1 MGNQRRRGGRTS
13 GCSYS
18 RRPSVSRKRRQ
29 RQLAR
34 RAMVTLGCAFCCVV
48 AVLIVCKKF
57 LFSESGRYGKNAQE
71 QTKDINW
78 AGAPELNVDLL
89 DVNEYSRPATA
100 LPAIRGVVVHYTAN
114 PGSSA
119 KANRDYFN
127 GLKDT
132 HTTKASSHFVIGLD
146 GEIIQCIPSSEIS
159 YASNDRNKDTLSIEC
174 CHPDDT
180 GQFNDSTYQ
189 SLVQLT
195 GWLCSRFG
203 LTSQDVIRHYDVT
216 GKICPKYFVEH
227 EDAWGQF
234 KSDLDVKIAE
244 IDALN

>member
-1 MGNQRRRGGRTS
+1 MGNQRRRGGRRS
-13 GCSYS
+13 GRSYS
-18 RRPSVSRKRRQ
+18 RKPSASRRRRQ

-34 RAMVTLGCAFCCVV
+34 RAVIVLGCAFFCT
-48 AVLIVCKKF
+48 AALIVLCKKV
-57 LFSESGRYGKNAQE
+57 LFSKNEEQE
-71 QTKDINW
+71 LYTRETGSDEDW
-78 AGAPELNVDLL
+78 VGAPELNVDLL
-89 DVNEYSRPATA
+89 DVNEYSRPGIA
-100 LPAIRGVVVHYTAN
+100 LSEINGIVVHYTAN

-127 GLKDT
+127 GLKDA
-132 HTTKASSHFVIGLD
+132 HTTKASSHFVIGLE
-146 GEIIQCIPSSEIS
+146 GEIIQCIPSTEIS

-180 GQFNDSTYQ
+180 GQFNESTYQ

-227 EDAWGQF
+227 EDAWVQF
-234 KSDLDVKIAE
+234 RSDVDAKIAE
-244 IDALN
+244 INALK